1 MARIS
6 FPNLDITKLLMA
18 LLVVEI
24 HTRPFM
30 DFDSQLINRIATG
43 IDCVAVPFFFIAS
56 GYLCSRG
63 GVKAGD

>member
-6 FPNLDITKLLMA
+6 FPNL
-18 LLVVEI
+18 EI